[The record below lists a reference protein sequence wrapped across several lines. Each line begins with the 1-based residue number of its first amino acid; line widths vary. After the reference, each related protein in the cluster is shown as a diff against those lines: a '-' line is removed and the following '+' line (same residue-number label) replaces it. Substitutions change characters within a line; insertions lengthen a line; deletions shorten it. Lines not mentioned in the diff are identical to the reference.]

1 MRCVQLSALI
11 SPSNVSIAEQSIMN
25 NQVGNE
31 LERRRQEIFARCGT
45 SSTATAKEKVCVKR
59 KQLQPILLD
68 IVYRFSVDE
77 LKQIATTAGVRVPSF
92 HELLEKLNHQVS
104 LNLLIVTSSFFL
116 KTLEN

>member
-1 MRCVQLSALI
+1 MCCVHLSALI

-59 KQLQPILLD
+59 TAPILLD

>member
-1 MRCVQLSALI
+1 
-11 SPSNVSIAEQSIMN
+11 MN

-45 SSTATAKEKVCVKR
+45 SSTATAEEKVSKETAPT
-59 KQLQPILLD
+59 KAPILID

-104 LNLLIVTSSFFL
+104 LILLIVTSSFFL
-116 KTLEN
+116 KTFEN